1 MTIYL
6 GIDVS
11 KETLDVAILQENQPL
26 FVGKFDNTRKGFNT
40 LKNFLKKRKVTTVHA
55 CLEAT
60 GHYSDDIAQFLYNLG
75 FTVSVVNPARIKHYA
90 DSQLKR
96 NKTDALDA
104 ETIADFCR
112 TQNPDH
118 WSPPPVEW
126 VELQAMVRHLGDL
139 KAMRQQESNRLQS
152 GISSKT
158 VIDTLQKHI
167 TFIDKQIKELEKLI
181 RDHINRHP
189 DLKSQHELLT
199 SIPGIGDLSAFK
211 LLAEIRDISA
221 FDSANQLAAFAGLTP
236 RIRTSGKSVT
246 KKQVL
251 SKRGSSRLR
260 ESLFMPAIVA
270 MKHNP
275 IMVVVA
281 KRLEK
286 AGKPKMVIVGAIMRK
301 LLHLVFGVIKSKRP
315 FDPHYL
321 DNLVIPS

>member
-1 MTIYL
+1 MTIYM

-11 KETLDVAILQENQPL
+11 KDTLDVVILLDNQPP
-26 FVGKFDNTRKGFNT
+26 FIGKFDNTRTGFIT
-40 LKNFLKKRKVTTVHA
+40 LKNFLKKRKITSVHV

-60 GHYSDDIAQFLYNLG
+60 GHYSDDIAQFLYELG
-75 FTVSVVNPARIKHYA
+75 FIVSVVNPSRIKYYA

-104 ETIADFCR
+104 KTIADFCR
-112 TQNPDH
+112 TQNPDP
-118 WSPPPVEW
+118 WSPPPLEL

-152 GISSKT
+152 GITSKT
-158 VIDTLQKHI
+158 VIDTLEKHI
-167 TFIDKQIKELEKLI
+167 AFINKQIKDLEKRI

-189 DLKSQHELLT
+189 DLKRQQDLLT
-199 SIPGIGDLSAFK
+199 SIPGIGDLTACK

-221 FDSANQLAAFAGLTP
+221 FDSADQLVAFAGLNP

-246 KKQVL
+246 KKPVL
-251 SKRGSSRLR
+251 SKRGSARLR

-270 MKHNP
+270 KKYNP
-275 IMVVVA
+275 IIIVFA

-286 AGKPKMVIVGAIMRK
+286 AGKHKMVIVGAIMRK

-315 FDPHYL
+315 FDPNYL
-321 DNLVIPS
+321 DNLALPS